1 MRGKFKVFLGYAAG
15 TGKTYRMLE
24 EGQKLKE
31 QGVDVVIAYFEQH
44 GRKDTIAKAEGLET
58 VPRKVMEY
66 RGSVFEEMDTEAVIQ
81 RKPEVCFVD
90 ELAHTNVPGSARGKR
105 WEDVMLILDV
115 GIDVLSTM
123 NLQHLESLND
133 QMFQITGVQVR
144 ETVPDW
150 VIQEADEV
158 VMIDLTPEALLNR
171 IKRGVVYDP
180 KKAEQALSN
189 FFKESKLSALRELAL
204 RQAALQADLP
214 QERPVSLERI
224 LVHITAAPATA
235 MLIRRGR
242 RVADYLGAECL
253 AVCVSPSGDLASL
266 PGEERMHTEQHLR
279 FARHLR
285 LETRILHGE
294 NVAEALIDF
303 ARRQKVTQMF
313 MVRSALRRPVGFRR
327 NLLSEVLRLA
337 PDIQITVV
345 AERRQK
351 RETRAP

>member
-31 QGVDVVIAYFEQH
+31 QGVDVVIGYFEQH
-44 GRKDTIAKAEGLET
+44 GRKDTIAKAEGLE
-58 VPRKVMEY
+58 VIPRKHMEY
-66 RGSVFEEMDTEAVIQ
+66 RGTEFEEMDADAILR
-81 RKPEVCFVD
+81 RKPQLCLVD
-90 ELAHTNVPGSARGKR
+90 ELAHSNVPGSPFNKR
-105 WEDVMLILDV
+105 WEDVVTLLDA
-115 GIDVLSTM
+115 GIDVFSTM

-150 VIQEADEV
+150 VIKEADEV
-158 VMIDLTPEALLNR
+158 VMIDLTPEALVNR

-180 KKAEQALSN
+180 RKAEQALNN

-204 RQAALQADLP
+204 RQAALQADVP
-214 QERPVSLERI
+214 QDRSMSPDRI
-224 LVHITAAPATA
+224 LVHITADPATA

-242 RVADYLGAECL
+242 RVADYLDAECL
-253 AVCVSPSGDLASL
+253 GVCVSPSGDLASL
-266 PGEERMHTEQHLR
+266 PSDERVHAEQHLR

-285 LETRILHGE
+285 LETRIIHGE
-294 NVAEALIDF
+294 NLAVALVDF

-313 MVRSALRRPVGFRR
+313 MVRSALRRSAGFRR
-327 NLLSEVLRLA
+327 NLLFEVLRLA
-337 PDIQITVV
+337 PDMQITVV
-345 AERRQK
+345 AERRARK
-351 RETRAP
+351 

>member
-1 MRGKFKVFLGYAAG
+1 MRGKLKLFLGYAAG

-31 QGVDVVIAYFEQH
+31 QGVDVVIGYFEQH
-44 GRKDTIAKAEGLET
+44 ARKDTIAKAEGLEFI
-58 VPRKVMEY
+58 PRKTMEY
-66 RGSVFEEMDTEAVIQ
+66 RGTKFEEMDTDAILRRNPQ
-81 RKPEVCFVD
+81 VCLVD
-90 ELAHTNVPGSARGKR
+90 ELAHTNVPGSPRSKR
-105 WEDVMLILDV
+105 WEDVIVLLDA

-150 VIQEADEV
+150 VVKEADEV

-180 KKAEQALSN
+180 RKAEQALNN

-204 RQAALQADLP
+204 RQAALQADVV
-214 QERPVSLERI
+214 QDRPISPDRI
-224 LVHITAAPATA
+224 LVHITADPATA

-253 AVCVSPSGDLASL
+253 GVCVSPSGDLASL
-266 PGEERMHTEQHLR
+266 PSDERVHTEQHLR

-294 NVAEALIDF
+294 NIATALVDF

-313 MVRSALRRPVGFRR
+313 MVRSALRRPAGFRR
-327 NLLSEVLRLA
+327 NLLFDVLRLA
-337 PDIQITVV
+337 PDLQITVV
-345 AERRQK
+345 AERRK
-351 RETRAP
+351 KFGV

>member
-1 MRGKFKVFLGYAAG
+1 
-15 TGKTYRMLE
+15 MLE

-31 QGVDVVIAYFEQH
+31 QAVDVVIGYFEQH
-44 GRKDTIAKAEGLET
+44 GRKDTIAKAEGLEF
-58 VPRKVMEY
+58 VPRKTMEY
-66 RGSVFEEMDTEAVIQ
+66 RGTKFEEMDSDAILRRNPQ
-81 RKPEVCFVD
+81 VCLVD
-90 ELAHTNVPGSARGKR
+90 ELAHTNVPGSPRSKR
-105 WEDVMLILDV
+105 WEDVIVLLDA

-150 VIQEADEV
+150 VVKEADEV

-180 KKAEQALSN
+180 RKAEQALNN

-204 RQAALQADLP
+204 RQAALQADVV
-214 QERPVSLERI
+214 QDRPISPDRI
-224 LVHITAAPATA
+224 LVHITADPATA

-253 AVCVSPSGDLASL
+253 GVCVSPSGDLASL
-266 PGEERMHTEQHLR
+266 PSDERVHTEQHLR

-294 NVAEALIDF
+294 NIATALVDF
-303 ARRQKVTQMF
+303 ARRQKVTQLF

-327 NLLSEVLRLA
+327 NLLFEVLRLA
-337 PDIQITVV
+337 PDLQITVV
-345 AERRQK
+345 AERRK
-351 RETRAP
+351 KFGV

>member
-1 MRGKFKVFLGYAAG
+1 MRGKFKVYLGYAAG

-24 EGQKLKE
+24 DGQKLKE
-31 QGVDVVIAYFEQH
+31 QGVDVVIGYFEQH
-44 GRKDTIAKAEGLET
+44 GRKDTIAKAEGLEAI
-58 VPRKVMEY
+58 PRKHMEY
-66 RGSVFEEMDTEAVIQ
+66 RGTLFEEMDTDAILR
-81 RKPEVCFVD
+81 RKPQVCLVD
-90 ELAHTNVPGSARGKR
+90 ELAHTNVPGSPLGKR
-105 WEDVMLILDV
+105 WEDVIVLLDA

-150 VIQEADEV
+150 VVKEADEV

-180 KKAEQALSN
+180 KKAEQALNN

-204 RQAALQADLP
+204 RQAALQADIVP
-214 QERPVSLERI
+214 DQPVSPDRI
-224 LVHITAAPATA
+224 LVHITADPATA

-253 AVCVSPSGDLASL
+253 GVFVSPSGDLASL
-266 PGEERMHTEQHLR
+266 PGEERFHAEQHLR

-285 LETRILHGE
+285 LETRILQGD
-294 NVAEALIDF
+294 NTAGALVDF
-303 ARRQKVTQMF
+303 ARHQKVTQMF
-313 MVRSALRRPVGFRR
+313 MVRSALRRPAGFRR
-327 NLLSEVLRLA
+327 NLLFEVLRLA
-337 PDIQITVV
+337 PDMQITVV
-345 AERRQK
+345 ADRRVR
-351 RETRAP
+351 REMRG

>member
-31 QGVDVVIAYFEQH
+31 QSVDVVIGYFEQH
-44 GRKDTIAKAEGLET
+44 GRKDTIAKAEGLEV
-58 VPRKVMEY
+58 VPRKSMEY
-66 RGSVFEEMDTEAVIQ
+66 RGTRFEEMDTDAILR
-81 RKPEVCFVD
+81 RKPQVCLVD
-90 ELAHTNVPGSARGKR
+90 ELAHTNVPGSPLSKR
-105 WEDVMLILDV
+105 WEDVIVLLDA

-150 VIQEADEV
+150 VVKEADEV

-171 IKRGVVYDP
+171 IKRGVVYDTR
-180 KKAEQALSN
+180 KAEQALNN

-204 RQAALQADLP
+204 RQAALQADVV
-214 QERPVSLERI
+214 QDRPVSPDRI
-224 LVHITAAPATA
+224 LVHITADPATA

-242 RVADYLGAECL
+242 RVADYLCAECL
-253 AVCVSPSGDLASL
+253 GVCVSPSGDLASL
-266 PGEERMHTEQHLR
+266 PGDERVHTEQHLR

-294 NVAEALIDF
+294 NTASALVDF

-313 MVRSALRRPVGFRR
+313 MVRSALRRPAGFRR
-327 NLLSEVLRLA
+327 NLLFDVLRLA
-337 PDIQITVV
+337 PDMQITVV
-345 AERRQK
+345 AERRK
-351 RETRAP
+351 KFGA